1 MDFGLCDRPSPSL
14 VRHFIAH
21 SWGLY
26 RPIVAVPVVWNL
38 LAVPSR
44 KITKTTL
51 DRSRELR
58 YRAGVFGHASP
69 RLERNEVLTNIVVS
83 VVRTCTRFALPVVI
97 FSVLLSIGAG
107 FYTARNFSINTDI
120 NKLIS
125 PDLDWRKRDNQFEEA
140 FDRERLILAVVEAA
154 TPELTSSAAKAL
166 TAKLQADKKNFEA
179 ITALG
184 SGEFF
189 EKNGLLF
196 LPTEEVGKVAGQL
209 ESAAPLIEIMAGD
222 PSIRG
227 LTGALET
234 GLAGVKRGQVK
245 LDNAAPPFNLISE
258 TVETVL
264 AKGDATFSWRE
275 LTSDKPLTDSDKRAF
290 IEIKPIID
298 YSALEPGKAATD
310 AIRQAAADLKF
321 PTEYHARVR
330 LTGPVPIANE
340 EYATVQDGAITN
352 GIGTVVIV
360 LVILWMALHSG
371 KIIFAVFVNLF
382 IGLAITTAVGL
393 MMVGSLNLLSIA
405 FAVLFIGLGVD
416 FGIQFSV
423 RYRSERFKNDNLTLA
438 LENAARRSA
447 VPLSLAAMATAAGF
461 LCFLPTDYKGISELG
476 KIAGAGM
483 LVAFVTSITVL
494 PALLDLLNPP
504 GEKEP
509 VGYAFLAPLDLFLE
523 KHRVPI
529 IVGTLLVTV
538 AGLPLLHYM
547 KFDFNPI
554 NLRNSKV
561 ESIATFLD
569 LRKDPNTGANAI
581 NVMTRSEAD
590 AKKIEA
596 KLEKLPEV
604 SRVMSLD
611 SFVPDDQPAKLKL
624 IGQAARTLGPA
635 LNPDSVDP
643 APSDQENVESLK
655 SSVDSLRKTAGD
667 GKGPGA
673 VAARRLADA
682 LQKLAGS
689 NQATRDK
696 AQDVFVAPMK
706 IVFDQLRNTLQ
717 AQTVTLQN
725 LPPELVDSWKTKDG
739 LMRVEV
745 EPKGDP
751 NDNDNLR
758 RFADAVLAAE
768 PTAIGGPVSILKSG
782 DVIVK
787 AFIHAG
793 ILALVTIG
801 LLLWLTLRRVVDV
814 LMTLVPLLV
823 AGIVTLEICVL
834 IGLPLN
840 FANIVALPLLLGVG
854 VAFKIYY
861 VTAWRQGRT
870 NLLQSSLTRA
880 IFFSALTTATA
891 FGSLWLSSHPGTA
904 SMGKLL
910 ALSLVT
916 TLAAVLLFQPALMGK
931 PREVKEEDIA
941 NDVT

>member
-1 MDFGLCDRPSPSL
+1 
-14 VRHFIAH
+14 
-21 SWGLY
+21 
-26 RPIVAVPVVWNL
+26 
-38 LAVPSR
+38 
-44 KITKTTL
+44 
-51 DRSRELR
+51 
-58 YRAGVFGHASP
+58 
-69 RLERNEVLTNIVVS
+69 VLTSIVVS
-83 VVRTCTRFALPVVI
+83 IVRTCTRFAIPVVV
-97 FSVLLSIGAG
+97 FSLVLAVGAG

-125 PDLDWRKRDNQFEEA
+125 PQLDWRKRDNQFEQA

-154 TPELTSSAAKAL
+154 TPELSGAAAKAL
-166 TAKLQADKKNFEA
+166 VEKLSADTKHFESV
-179 ITALG
+179 TPLG

-196 LPTEEVGKVAGQL
+196 LPVEEVGQVTGQL

-234 GLAGVKRGQVK
+234 GLAGIKRGQAK
-245 LDNAAPPFNLISE
+245 LDNAERPFNLIAQ
-258 TVETVL
+258 TVESVL
-264 AKGDATFSWRE
+264 TTGAGTFSWRD
-275 LTSDKPLTDSDKRAF
+275 LVSDKPLTDADRRAF
-290 IEIKPIID
+290 IEFKPILD
-298 YSALEPGKAATD
+298 YNALEPGKDATD
-310 AIRQAAADLKF
+310 AIRQAAKDLNF
-321 PTEYHARVR
+321 ATQYSARVR

-360 LVILWMALHSG
+360 LLILWMALHSA

-382 IGLAITTAVGL
+382 IGLSITTAVGL

-405 FAVLFIGLGVD
+405 FAVLFVGLGVD

-423 RYRSERFKNDNLTLA
+423 RYRSERFKNDDLRLA

-483 LVAFVTSITVL
+483 LVAFTTSITVL
-494 PALLDLLNPP
+494 PAMLTLLNPP
-504 GEKEP
+504 GEREP
-509 VGYAFLAPLDLFLE
+509 VGYAFLAPVDHFLE
-523 KHRVPI
+523 KHRVII
-529 IVGTLLVTV
+529 IVGTLLVAV
-538 AGLPLLHYM
+538 AGLPLLYFM

-554 NLRNSKV
+554 NLRSRNA

-581 NVMTRSEAD
+581 NVMTNSEAG

-596 KLEKLPEV
+596 RLEKVPEV
-604 SRVMSLD
+604 LRVMSLD
-611 SFVPDDQPAKLKL
+611 SFVPEDQPAKLKL
-624 IGQAARTLGPA
+624 IAQAAKVVGPA
-635 LNPDSVDP
+635 LNPDSIDA
-643 APSDQENVESLK
+643 APSDEENVEALK
-655 SSVDSLRKTAGD
+655 GSADNLRKTAGD
-667 GKGPGA
+667 NKSAGA
-673 VAARRLADA
+673 NAARRLADA
-682 LQKLAGS
+682 LSKLAES
-689 NQATRDK
+689 SSQATREK
-696 AQDVFVAPMK
+696 TQNVFIAPLK
-706 IVFDQLRNTLQ
+706 IVLDELKNALQ
-717 AQTVTLQN
+717 AQPVSLKT
-725 LPPELVDSWKTKDG
+725 LPPELVSGWKTKDG
-739 LMRVEV
+739 LMRVAAL
-745 EPKGDP
+745 PKGDP

-782 DVIVK
+782 DVVVN

-793 ILALVTIG
+793 VYALLVIG
-801 LLLWLTLRRVVDV
+801 LLLWLTLQRITDV
-814 LMTLVPLLV
+814 LMTLIPLLV

-840 FANIVALPLLLGVG
+840 FANIVAMPLLLGVG

-861 VTAWRQGRT
+861 VTAWRSGRT
-870 NLLQSSLTRA
+870 NLLQTSLTRA

-931 PREVKEEDIA
+931 PRNIGKETDVA